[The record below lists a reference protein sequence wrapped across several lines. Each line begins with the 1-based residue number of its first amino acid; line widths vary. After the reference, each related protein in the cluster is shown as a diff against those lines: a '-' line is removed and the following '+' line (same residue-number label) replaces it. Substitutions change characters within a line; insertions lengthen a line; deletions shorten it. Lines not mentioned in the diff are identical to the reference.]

1 MKSLTKLFR
10 YGPGPSS
17 SHTIAPALAARHFCR
32 LLKNRPIEHVEVTLY
47 DALAMTG
54 KGHHTDDIL
63 RSTLAPYP
71 STIIF
76 HPEIKTDHP
85 LTMRFEA
92 YQGNT
97 VLEEKTYASLGGGEI
112 YSNDDPEVNE
122 TDIYPFRSLND
133 IKAKMQEKGWNS
145 LKDVA
150 LAYENETVEEELDT
164 ILKRMF
170 DCVER
175 GLMANGIIPANHNPA
190 LRWNRVAGQIEKSA
204 ENISDDDASREMR
217 LTAYAYAVGES
228 NASGEMIVTAP
239 TCGSS
244 GVLPAVLYESY
255 HHDHIDWNTL
265 RDSLYIAGIFGNL
278 VKQNASIAGAIGGCQ
293 AEIGTAS
300 SMAAA
305 ALCYVHG
312 LSLFQQEYAAEC
324 AMEHFLGLSCDPVD
338 GYVMIPCIE
347 RNGMGALRAYDA
359 YLYAR
364 YIAPIRKN
372 QVSFDNV
379 VSAMK
384 LTGDSLAS
392 AYKETA
398 EGGLAAILKKY
409 ENDSR

>member
-133 IKAKMQEKGWNS
+133 IKAKMQEKGWTS

-164 ILKRMF
+164 ILKHMF

-244 GVLPAVLYESY
+244 
-255 HHDHIDWNTL
+255 
-265 RDSLYIAGIFGNL
+265 
-278 VKQNASIAGAIGGCQ
+278 
-293 AEIGTAS
+293 
-300 SMAAA
+300 
-305 ALCYVHG
+305 
-312 LSLFQQEYAAEC
+312 
-324 AMEHFLGLSCDPVD
+324 
-338 GYVMIPCIE
+338 
-347 RNGMGALRAYDA
+347 
-359 YLYAR
+359 
-364 YIAPIRKN
+364 
-372 QVSFDNV
+372 
-379 VSAMK
+379 
-384 LTGDSLAS
+384 
-392 AYKETA
+392 
-398 EGGLAAILKKY
+398 
-409 ENDSR
+409 